1 MMIIRWQHCIF
12 KTTRL
17 MLFSNPIA
25 MFFIHFLSKQLGLSI
40 MINIRVIYSFLSLNI
55 PGSMTIS
62 GRRFAGVVANQYK
75 PSHSTI
81 QIVLYDVE
89 NGLDYIYEDFHN
101 NVDAVEYYA
110 SCVWTWYIAVGIVLS
125 SLCVSLFSVSF
136 YAV

>member
-1 MMIIRWQHCIF
+1 
-12 KTTRL
+12 
-17 MLFSNPIA
+17 
-25 MFFIHFLSKQLGLSI
+25 

-75 PSHSTI
+75 PSHSMI

-110 SCVWTWYIAVGIVLS
+110 SCV
-125 SLCVSLFSVSF
+125 
-136 YAV
+136 